1 MDTEGP
7 PGSTRGVDELS
18 LRIVTAAMALAER
31 DGFDAVRLR
40 DLAVDADVALGTV
53 YRRFSSK
60 EDILAAALEFESEK
74 LEEHLRVNPI
84 TDANPD
90 DRVRHFFRLATKELV
105 SRPKLASAMLR
116 TIACGEPDLAQKVT
130 RYQGRI
136 TSMIVDAQRG
146 PAHLADEVHPDQ
158 VILAHLLQQIWF
170 GALVGWTSGLIEPA
184 LIDAQMERA
193 VSIITK
199 GLAAD
204 VQDTSGRL
212 P

>member
-1 MDTEGP
+1 
-7 PGSTRGVDELS
+7 
-18 LRIVTAAMALAER
+18 MALAER

-53 YRRFSSK
+53 YRRFSGK

-74 LEEHLRVNPI
+74 LEQHLRSNPI
-84 TDANPD
+84 NDSDAD
-90 DRVRHFFRLATKELV
+90 DRLRHFFRLATAELV

-116 TIACGEPDLAQKVT
+116 TIACGEPELAQKVT

-146 PAHLADEVHPDQ
+146 PSHLADEVHPDQ
-158 VILAHLLQQIWF
+158 VLLAQLLQQIWF
-170 GALVGWTSGLIEPA
+170 GALVGWTGGLIEPA

-193 VSIITK
+193 VSILTK

-204 VQDTSGRL
+204 VQGNSGRL